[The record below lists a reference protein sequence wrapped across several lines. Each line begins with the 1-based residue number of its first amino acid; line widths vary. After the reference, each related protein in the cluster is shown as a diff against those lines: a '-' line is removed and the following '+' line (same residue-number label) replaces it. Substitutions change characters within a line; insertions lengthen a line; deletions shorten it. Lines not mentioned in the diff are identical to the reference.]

1 MRETVRP
8 CARLEGDLSLP
19 GDKSISHRAALFN
32 AIAHGQATVT
42 HFSTGADCLSTV
54 ACLRALGASIESKPA
69 EDGSLRLVVH
79 GRGADALRE
88 AESILDA
95 GNSGTSTRLLSGLL
109 ASRPFLS
116 IITGDSS
123 LRSRPMGRVIQ
134 PLRQMGAQIWG
145 RRGDTQAPL
154 AIRGGNLKGIR
165 YRMPVAS
172 AQVKSAILIA
182 GLFAEGE
189 TEVEEPVSTRD
200 HTERMFRAMGADVRT
215 DGSRVTLRPG
225 KLHAVDVDVPGDI
238 SAAAFWLVAA
248 AIHPDARIRVRN
260 VVVNPSR
267 TGVLDVLRAMGA
279 RIRQENQ
286 REVGGEPVADI
297 VAESS
302 QLRATEIAG
311 DLVPRAIDE
320 IPILAVAAAVAR
332 GTTTIRNAEELRVK
346 ESDRIRSMAQE
357 LDRMGVQV
365 EELPDGMVIHGGAR
379 LRGAACQSHGDH
391 RLAMSLAVAGL
402 VAQDE
407 TTIDDAEAASISYT
421 SFWQDLRRL
430 AGLP

>member
-32 AIAHGQATVT
+32 AIAHGQATIT

-54 ACLRALGASIESKPA
+54 ACLRALGASIESTSA

-154 AIRGGNLKGIR
+154 AIRGGSLKGIR

-215 DGSRVTLRPG
+215 DGSRVTIRPG

-302 QLRATEIAG
+302 QLQATEITG

-320 IPILAVAAAVAR
+320 IPILAIAAAVAR

-430 AGLP
+430 ASLP

>member
-8 CARLEGDLSLP
+8 CALLEGDLSLP

-32 AIAHGQATVT
+32 ACAHGRATVT
-42 HFSTGADCLSTV
+42 HFSPGADCLSTL
-54 ACLRALGASIESKPA
+54 ACLRALGASIESMSA
-69 EDGSLRLVVH
+69 EDGSLRLVVQ
-79 GRGADALRE
+79 GQGADALRE
-88 AESILDA
+88 PENVLDA
-95 GNSGTSTRLLSGLL
+95 GNSGTTTRLFSGLL

-116 IITGDSS
+116 VMTGDSS
-123 LRSRPMGRVIQ
+123 LRSRPMGRVIA
-134 PLRQMGAQIWG
+134 PLRQMGAQIWA
-145 RRGDTQAPL
+145 RKGDTLAPL
-154 AIRGGNLKGIR
+154 VIRGGGLKGIR

-189 TEVEEPVSTRD
+189 TEVEEPAPTRD
-200 HTERMFRAMGADVRT
+200 HTERMFRAMGAHVRT
-215 DGSRVTLRPG
+215 DGPRVTVRPG
-225 KLHAVDVDVPGDI
+225 RLQAVDVDVPGDI

-248 AIHPDARIRVRN
+248 AIHPDARIRIRN
-260 VVVNPSR
+260 VGVNPSR

-279 RIRQENQ
+279 RVRLEDQ

-302 QLRATEIAG
+302 QLQATEIGG

-320 IPILAVAAAVAR
+320 IPILALAAAVAR
-332 GTTTIRNAEELRVK
+332 GATTIRNAEELRVK
-346 ESDRIRSMAQE
+346 ESDRIRTITQE
-357 LDRMGVQV
+357 LGRMGVRI
-365 EELPDGMVIHGGAR
+365 EERPDGMVIHGGAH

-391 RLAMSLAVAGL
+391 RLAMTVAVAGL
-402 VAQDE
+402 VARGE
-407 TTIDDAEAASISYT
+407 TTIEDAEAASVSYT

-430 AGLP
+430 ARSS